1 MTLKHGHKKEEN
13 VKIPI
18 LLVLWTVFEV
28 GMNAW
33 ILVTMLKIGIA
44 K

>member
-1 MTLKHGHKKEEN
+1 MTGFHMKKGGDM
-13 VKIPI
+13 KIP
-18 LLVLWTVFEV
+18 LALVLWTVFEV

-33 ILVTMLKIGIA
+33 ILVTMLKIGIS